1 MLLPKHKG
9 PYQVL
14 GRNQSVYTIEDLV
27 RGKQIKTHVH
37 NLRLMFNPTQVDPQ
51 DIAQQNEQE
60 FVVQKIHAHRG
71 NHQRRSTIEFLVRW
85 TDYDETSNSWEPYK
99 ALMHFD
105 RLHEYLR
112 EHRMRSL
119 IPKAHK

>member
-60 FVVQKIHAHRG
+60 FVVQEILR
-71 NHQRRSTIEFLVRW
+71 VRVRVRVQ
-85 TDYDETSNSWEPYK
+85 Y
-99 ALMHFD
+99 
-105 RLHEYLR
+105 
-112 EHRMRSL
+112 
-119 IPKAHK
+119 